1 MEHLLSMVKRR
12 TEIRF
17 LIMLGDTKTSLRTRG
32 RCGVGNEYEPVE
44 VIGNKEPLPT
54 MIEEGPDKE
63 GDRGDESI
71 PEWAVTCEPAPESA
85 YHSTELG
92 GCVSDIVLKLLA
104 RDP

>member
-1 MEHLLSMVKRR
+1 
-12 TEIRF
+12 
-17 LIMLGDTKTSLRTRG
+17 MLGDTKTSLGTRG

-44 VIGNKEPLPT
+44 VLGNKEPLPT

-71 PEWAVTCEPAPESA
+71 LELAVMCEPTPELA

-92 GCVSDIVLKLLA
+92 GCISDIVLKLLA